1 MGMIKNDKKLLTVL
15 KVASSVL
22 WGGLGSYVTVMFA
35 WGILTSLR
43 TKHLEFIGSEIV
55 IFLGGIALILAAIF
69 IWSQKRGVRWLVGIF
84 SCLSSILM
92 LLSLVG
98 AAAAG
103 HWPPLF
109 FYLALIIPLIGIL
122 LSVLS
127 LVCLPP
133 KNNDD

>member
-1 MGMIKNDKKLLTVL
+1 MRMIKNDKKLLTVL

-22 WGGLGSYVTVMFA
+22 WGGIGSYVTVVFA
-35 WGILTSLR
+35 WGVLTSFR
-43 TKHLEFIGSEIV
+43 TKHLEFIGSEVV
-55 IFLGGIALILAAIF
+55 ILLGGIALILAAIF
-69 IWSQKRGVRWLVGIF
+69 IWSRQRGVRWLVGMF
-84 SCLSSILM
+84 SCLSSILI
-92 LLSLVG
+92 LLSLVW

-109 FYLALIIPLIGIL
+109 FYFALIIPLIGIL

-133 KNNDD
+133 KNKRL